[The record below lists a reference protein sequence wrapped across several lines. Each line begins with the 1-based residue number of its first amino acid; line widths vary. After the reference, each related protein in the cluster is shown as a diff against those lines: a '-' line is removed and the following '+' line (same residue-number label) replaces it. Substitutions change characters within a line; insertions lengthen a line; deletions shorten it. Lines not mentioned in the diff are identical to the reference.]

1 MIVADTELK
10 PPAVLVPDMA
20 WCWWTRPRAT
30 RIGNDLWLAA
40 VDSEG
45 GMVAAKL
52 DLATH
57 EVTRTRL
64 ARFEDDDHNNPALLA
79 QAGRPLVCFY
89 SRHDADEGMRYRISK
104 SPLSLDGWE
113 PEQILPFGGSTTYA
127 QVHALGD
134 ELHLFTR
141 VDGPRW
147 AWRMSPDWG
156 WTWQPHRDFLAFDTD
171 WLVYMPT
178 ALLADGRTL
187 RVAVSGHPREAS
199 AKPLHDVWAC
209 LVDLVTGE
217 VTTPSG
223 KRLGNLRTGEGL
235 PLNFDRLE
243 LVEKVADTRT
253 TNIFDV
259 SSGPVFEIGYVT
271 KLKDDHSTRDAQYH
285 VASLRDG
292 RWQIETIAPAGTKF
306 GYIHAGFYVGGL
318 AFPDRGPPGEVYL
331 TREANGLWR
340 LELWRRDDSGNWRG
354 TALLEPTTTR
364 LTRPW
369 AITNSAPGL
378 DVIALALER
387 YADDS
392 YYDTLSHLVG
402 ASRQPPS

>member
-1 MIVADTELK
+1 MTVVEGKLQ
-10 PPAVLVPDMA
+10 PPTVLVPDMA

-30 RIGNDLWLAA
+30 RIGHDLWLAA
-40 VDSEG
+40 VDTEG
-45 GMVAAKL
+45 GMVAARL
-52 DLATH
+52 DLVTRK
-57 EVTRTRL
+57 VTRTRL

-79 QAGRPLVCFY
+79 QPGKPLVCFY
-89 SRHDADEGMRYRISK
+89 SRHDADEGMRYRISS
-104 SPLSLDGWE
+104 SPLSLDDWE
-113 PEQILPFGGSTTYA
+113 PEQVLPFGGSTTYA

-134 ELHLFTR
+134 EVHLFTR

-156 WTWQPHRDFLAFDTD
+156 RTWQPYRDFLAFDTD

-209 LVDLVTGE
+209 EVDLVTGV

-223 KRLGNLRTGEGL
+223 KPLGNLRTGEGL
-235 PLNFDRLE
+235 PINYDRLE

-259 SSGPVFEIGYVT
+259 SSGPVFEIAYVT
-271 KLKDDHSTRDAQYH
+271 KLKDDSSTRDSRYH
-285 VASLRDG
+285 VASRRDG
-292 RWQIETIAPAGTKF
+292 RWIVEDIAPAGTKF
-306 GYIHAGFYVGGL
+306 GYIHAGFYIGGIG
-318 AFPDRGPPGEVYL
+318 FPDRAASGQAYL
-331 TREANGLWR
+331 TREAGGLWH
-340 LELWRRDDSGNWRG
+340 LELWQREASGQWRG
-354 TALLEPTTTR
+354 TPLVEPGPTR
-364 LTRPW
+364 LARPW
-369 AITNSAPGL
+369 AITNPTSDLA
-378 DVIALALER
+378 VTALVLEH

-392 YYDTLSHLVG
+392 YYGSLSHLVG
-402 ASRQPPS
+402 AAAPLIP